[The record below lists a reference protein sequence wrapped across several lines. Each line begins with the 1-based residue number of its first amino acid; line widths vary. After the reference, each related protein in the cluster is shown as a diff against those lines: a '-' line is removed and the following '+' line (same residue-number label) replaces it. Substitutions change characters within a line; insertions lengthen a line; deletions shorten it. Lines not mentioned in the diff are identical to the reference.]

1 MQINQN
7 ISQMLKRKK
16 MMMTKKMLM
25 KEDFDID
32 DKND

>member
-7 ISQMLKRKK
+7 ISQMLKKK
-16 MMMTKKMLM
+16 KKMMTKKMLM